1 MKTSKIPLSL
11 LLLIFF
17 FQLSVVSLANGGNE
31 NKKRSYNSPSDINSL
46 RTKYLFNKNRFK
58 LRIQNDGVIADVPYF
73 PNYPEY
79 DQYFILNSAG
89 FYLVEK
95 IIIKY
100 GQMVLLLHRE
110 LMIIS

>member
-1 MKTSKIPLSL
+1 MK
-11 LLLIFF
+11 
-17 FQLSVVSLANGGNE
+17 VVI
-31 NKKRSYNSPSDINSL
+31 D
-46 RTKYLFNKNRFK
+46 
-58 LRIQNDGVIADVPYF
+58 DVPYF

-110 LMIIS
+110 LMIIFQGKLVQFLVIH